1 MSDATTRDQ
10 IKAEMADI
18 RQRLAEIPDAPA
30 GMVASLEGRHAG
42 LGIAL
47 NIIDGAD
54 Q

>member
-1 MSDATTRDQ
+1 MSDPTTRDQ

-18 RQRLAEIPDAPA
+18 RQRLAQIPDAPA